1 MGNTASRSKALFLV
15 EDVKAIV
22 KAAASHSKPIDLK
35 PQAMGAITK
44 ALNASIRK
52 HPTLLCPQPEALRI
66 VHEMWA
72 IECTTARLMD
82 LVSFSKRPILSPRH
96 GSAQEIVRRAA
107 SRAEL
112 LRRAL
117 AVTAGSG
124 SLDVGSSELR
134 HILEVLERLKGWASA
149 TADRYSQTPEYL
161 RTQFPGRRRQ
171 GDHRPIDR
179 LAFEAFV
186 FDALRVYDR
195 VIGRPG
201 NAKVGGTSDQADT
214 LNSPAIRYLDEIF
227 SALRKKVP
235 RRSDLAFDAGKALS
249 PKRASL
255 AYLIRKYN
263 KSRKPPVAKD
273 IPS

>member
-1 MGNTASRSKALFLV
+1 MGKSTHRSKALFLV
-15 EDVKAIV
+15 ADAKAV
-22 KAAASHSKPIDLK
+22 VAAAASRSKPIDLK
-35 PQAMGAITK
+35 PQAMGAIAK
-44 ALNASIRK
+44 ALNASIQK

-66 VHEMWA
+66 VREMWT
-72 IECTTARLMD
+72 IEGTTARLMA
-82 LVSFSKRPILSPRH
+82 LLSFSKTPILSPRH
-96 GSAQEIVRRAA
+96 GSEEEIVRRAA
-107 SRAEL
+107 RRAES
-112 LRRAL
+112 LRQAL

-124 SLDVGSSELR
+124 SLDVGYSELR
-134 HILEVLERLKGWASA
+134 HALEVLEKVERWASA
-149 TADRYSQTPEYL
+149 TAHHYSQTPEYL

-186 FDALRVYDR
+186 FDALRAYEQ

-201 NAKVGGTSDQADT
+201 NARVGGTSDRADT

-227 SALRKKVP
+227 NVIRKKVA
-235 RRSDLAFDAGKALS
+235 RGSDLTFDAGKSLS

-263 KSRKPPVAKD
+263 KSR
-273 IPS
+273 